1 MRSERRETGDE
12 TADRRGIAPCGVG
25 RGSLVSRLSAL
36 LLLVLVSLSLV
47 SRLSSQQPD
56 LEQSRRRLDEIR
68 QERQTLE
75 RQQLRLQSQVSDA
88 GATLKNLEQQR
99 DATNRLVNEIERSI
113 SGLGS
118 QLDRSGAELTLS
130 QDHLADRKAV
140 LQRRLADIYRRG
152 PLHTFQVLLAAESF
166 GDLLTRYKYLYLTSR
181 QDRSLVDDVTKLTRN
196 VQKERD
202 KLLGYRTQLDEK
214 KVEREA
220 EMQHYDK
227 LAADKQSQLAQL
239 QKSSQ
244 QTRQK
249 LTAIERDEAA
259 VTDLLATLTK
269 NERAA
274 AASRAARP
282 ETANAPVVGTLST
295 SDIGKLDWPVD
306 GDIVINFG
314 PETLSP
320 QQGGGV
326 IRWTGIGIKAPVG
339 TPIRAVAAGK
349 VVRVQRLSTYGLGV
363 VVQHGNGYYSL
374 YWQLQNAS
382 VKEGERIARGTTVG
396 TVGGQNSAKGPHL
409 YFEIR
414 GENQIA
420 LDPIAWLKSKR

>member
-1 MRSERRETGDE
+1 VRKREKERRRE
-12 TADRRGIAPCGVG
+12 RIA
-25 RGSLVSRLSAL
+25 SRWRILFFSF
-36 LLLVLVSLSLV
+36 SLSLLSLAPV
-47 SRLSSQQPD
+47 VRLPAQGTD

-68 QERQTLE
+68 QEREALE
-75 RQQLRLQSQVSDA
+75 RQQLRLQSQVSDV
-88 GATLKNLEQQR
+88 GATLRNLEEQR
-99 DATNRLVNEIERSI
+99 DATNRLVNEIELSI

-118 QLDRSGAELTLS
+118 QLDHSAAELTLS

-152 PLHTFQVLLAAESF
+152 PLYTFQVLLAAESF

-181 QDRSLVDDVTKLTRN
+181 QDRTLVDDVTKLTAN

-202 KLLGYRTQLDEK
+202 NLLGYRTQLDEK
-214 KVEREA
+214 KDEREK
-220 EMQHYDK
+220 EIKHYDQ
-227 LAADKQSQLAQL
+227 LAADKQTQLAQL
-239 QKSSQ
+239 QRSSQ
-244 QTRQK
+244 QTKQK
-249 LTAIERDEAA
+249 LTAAEKDEAA
-259 VTDLLATLTK
+259 MTDLVATYAK

-282 ETANAPVVGTLST
+282 ETANTPVVGTLST

-306 GDIVINFG
+306 GDIVIRFG
-314 PETLSP
+314 PDTLSSL
-320 QQGGGV
+320 QGGGV

-339 TPIRAVAAGK
+339 TPIKAVAAGK
-349 VVRVQRLSTYGLGV
+349 VVGVQRLSTYGLGV
-363 VVQHGNGYYSL
+363 IVQHGNGYYSL
-374 YWQLQNAS
+374 YWQLQSAS
-382 VKEGERIARGTTVG
+382 VKQGEQIARGATVG

-420 LDPIAWLKSKR
+420 LDPIAWLKARR

>member
-1 MRSERRETGDE
+1 ML
-12 TADRRGIAPCGVG
+12 RGIF
-25 RGSLVSRLSAL
+25 RSSLVSLLSS
-36 LLLVLVSLSLV
+36 LVFLLSLV

-75 RQQLRLQSQVSDA
+75 RQQLRLQSQVSDV
-88 GATLKNLEQQR
+88 GATLKNLELQR

-118 QLDRSGAELTLS
+118 QLDHSAAELTLA
-130 QDHLADRKAV
+130 QDNLVDRKAV

-152 PLHTFQVLLAAESF
+152 PLHTFEVLLAAESF

-181 QDRSLVDDVTKLTRN
+181 QDRVLVDDVTKLTRN
-196 VQKERD
+196 VRKERD
-202 KLLGYRTQLDEK
+202 RLLGYNTQLEEK
-214 KVEREA
+214 KSEREK
-220 EMQHYDK
+220 EIQHYDK
-227 LAADKQSQLAQL
+227 LAADKQTQLAQL
-239 QKSSQ
+239 QKTSQ
-244 QTRQK
+244 QTKQK
-249 LTAIERDEAA
+249 LTAAEKDEAA
-259 VTDLLATLTK
+259 MTDLLVRLDREDKA
-269 NERAA
+269 RAA
-274 AASRAARP
+274 NRAARP
-282 ETANAPVVGTLST
+282 ETANAPLAGTLST
-295 SDIGKLDWPVD
+295 SDIGKLDWPVE
-306 GDIVINFG
+306 GDIVTTFG

-339 TPIRAVAAGK
+339 TPVKAVAAGK

-363 VVQHGNGYYSL
+363 IVQHGNGYYSL
-374 YWQLQNAS
+374 YWQLQSAM
-382 VKEGERIARGTTVG
+382 VKEGDPIVRGATVG

-420 LDPIAWLKSKR
+420 LDPIAWLKSKP